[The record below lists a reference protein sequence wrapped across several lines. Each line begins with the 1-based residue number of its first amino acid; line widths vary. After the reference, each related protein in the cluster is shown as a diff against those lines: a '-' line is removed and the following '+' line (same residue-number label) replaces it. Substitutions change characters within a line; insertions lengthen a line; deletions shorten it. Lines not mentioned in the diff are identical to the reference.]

1 MRNTFVIGR
10 IARRY
15 RRVIRVS
22 DGCRFDI
29 VTNMISPTASSQ
41 EVVRA
46 RIHGKHIG
54 FEAAPASPP
63 DDIGAA
69 ASRWLSCHLGCE
81 CARETC

>member
-10 IARRY
+10 FAHRY
-15 RRVIRVS
+15 SRVIRVS

-46 RIHGKHIG
+46 RIHGKLIG
-54 FEAAPASPP
+54 FEVISPHHP
-63 DDIGAA
+63 DDVGVA
-69 ASRWLSCHLGCE
+69 ASRRLSCHLGC
-81 CARETC
+81 